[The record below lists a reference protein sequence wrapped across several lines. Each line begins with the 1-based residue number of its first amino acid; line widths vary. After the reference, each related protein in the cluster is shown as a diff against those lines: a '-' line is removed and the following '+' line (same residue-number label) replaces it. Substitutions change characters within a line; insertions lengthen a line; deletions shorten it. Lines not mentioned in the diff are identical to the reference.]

1 MSSVMIDQPGIQ
13 VRGQG
18 TIQVLQSS
26 DRSNQVQAFKQ
37 RKELAVTG
45 QDLPPEPSH
54 GSKGFDSSVQKVV
67 SQMSDY
73 IQNHQ
78 RDLQFKIDK
87 NSGKTVITVLDSE
100 TKQVIRQIPQEELL
114 QLVQKPGK
122 DESLLLQEQ
131 A

>member
-18 TIQVLQSS
+18 TTQVLQSS
-26 DRSNQVQAFKQ
+26 DRSDQIQPLKQ
-37 RKELAVTG
+37 RKQLAVTG
-45 QDLPPEPSH
+45 QDLPRKPSH
-54 GSKGFDSSVQKVV
+54 GSKGIERSVQKVV

-100 TKQVIRQIPQEELL
+100 TREVIRQIPQEELL
-114 QLVQKPGK
+114 QLAQKQGK
-122 DESLLLQEQ
+122 DDSLFLQEQ